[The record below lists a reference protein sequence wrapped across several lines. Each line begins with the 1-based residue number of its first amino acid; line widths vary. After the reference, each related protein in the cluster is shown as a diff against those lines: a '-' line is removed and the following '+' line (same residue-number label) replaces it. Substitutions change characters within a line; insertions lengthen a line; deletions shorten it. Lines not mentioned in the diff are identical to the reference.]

1 MKLAQAISAT
11 AAVCLALGGA
21 SFASAA
27 EPQSGSTASSYGQGV
42 AAAGKDGA
50 VAAGAIGS
58 DASAKDRR
66 DRRDRRGQ
74 KATRPSVNSAT
85 TYGSGAVYT
94 DRRSGSAAVTT
105 GGAAS
110 GSGVQ
115 SAGSTVD
122 AYSETTRDGS
132 SADMYGDSVATSG
145 ERPRN

>member
-1 MKLAQAISAT
+1 MKITHAIP
-11 AAVCLALGGA
+11 AAAACLVLGGA
-21 SFASAA
+21 SFAIAA
-27 EPQSGSTASSYGQGV
+27 EQQTGSTASSYGEGV
-42 AAAGKDGA
+42 AAAGKSGA

-85 TYGSGAVYT
+85 TYGAGAVYT

-105 GGAAS
+105 GGTAS